1 MKRIIQGI
9 LFDSGRVLNGPSTG
23 NWWIP
28 PRFFAIV
35 NKKRYR
41 SLDKALIGRAFQE
54 ASAYL
59 SKQSRIR
66 DMEEEFDLFLEFY
79 WIFSQA
85 LPELEL
91 SEESIWLLATDMVYN
106 GKKYRFFDDALEMI
120 PCLSRRYRLAV
131 VSDAWPS
138 LDHVFR
144 EAGLRQ
150 YFSSFVLSSHIGVTK
165 PYGLMFTRALEA
177 LALQPDQA
185 VLVDDNPAN
194 CEGARKIGIP
204 SILLCRDWRLYWYH
218 TFKTRDYPVV
228 SNLQGVMRCIQAF

>member
-1 MKRIIQGI
+1 MKRTIQGI

-41 SLDKALIGRAFQE
+41 SLDRASISNAFE
-54 ASAYL
+54 AATAYL
-59 SKQSRIR
+59 SRQSRIM
-66 DMEEEFDLFLEFY
+66 DMQEELDLFLEFY

-91 SEESIWLLATDMVYN
+91 SEEAVWLLATDMVYN
-106 GKKYRFFDDALEMI
+106 GKKYRFFDDAVELI
-120 PCLSRRYRLAV
+120 PALSRSFRLAV

-138 LDHVFR
+138 LDRVFR

-150 YFSSFVLSSHIGVTK
+150 YFSSFVLSSEIGVTK
-165 PYGLMFTRALEA
+165 PDGRMFTRALEE
-177 LALQPDQA
+177 LALQPEQA
-185 VLVDDNPAN
+185 VLVDDNPVN
-194 CEGARKIGIP
+194 CEGARKMGIS
-204 SILLCRDWRLYWYH
+204 SILLCRDWRQYGYH

-228 SNLQGVMRCIQAF
+228 RNLQGVMRCIQAF